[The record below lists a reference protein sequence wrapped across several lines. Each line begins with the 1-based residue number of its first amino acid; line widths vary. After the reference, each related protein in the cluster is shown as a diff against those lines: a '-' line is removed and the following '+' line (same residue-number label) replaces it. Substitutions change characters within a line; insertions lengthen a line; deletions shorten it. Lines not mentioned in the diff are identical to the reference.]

1 MQNQVLQNA
10 HKKVKMQNFLLSG
23 SANSLLKN
31 KNAERLLRCS
41 WGRPLGGNNVHSFI
55 QGGTT
60 GGLF

>member
-41 WGRPLGGNNVHSFI
+41 WGRPSYDKRQATPI
-55 QGGTT
+55 YSWDAKA
-60 GGLF
+60 